1 MIVVLRYNVLVY
13 IMINMLC
20 INFVFYIIM
29 YYNNFV
35 SLKKLKIDLLVY
47 EIFFYCINILC
58 FLIILLLR
66 FIFIMF
72 DINM

>member
-35 SLKKLKIDLLVY
+35 SLNKLKIDLLVY

-66 FIFIMF
+66 FFF
-72 DINM
+72 YYV